1 MLDSTTS
8 NPIPVV
14 IVEGQALYRRGL
26 RAVVEDAGLVIRAEY
41 ASTADAIAAI
51 GDDDVLEPGTVAAC
65 SLALD
70 GWQELARLMLLQSP
84 DLPILG
90 LADEITAEIT
100 IEALTR
106 GLLACMERTLPLEQ
120 WVQTIRRAHEGT
132 LALRDMVLSDPAVAR
147 HALTTLSQ
155 PTTPPGLGSL
165 APVLAHRER
174 LALSSVAEG
183 VPLAQAGRQLDIPQ
197 QAMNDVLE
205 SACRKLVARHR
216 LSAVLQK
223 VR

>member
-1 MLDSTTS
+1 MLDSTT
-8 NPIPVV
+8 NDPIPVV

-65 SLALD
+65 SLSLD

-90 LADEITAEIT
+90 LVDGITAEIT

-120 WVQTIRRAHEGT
+120 WVQTIRQAHEGT

-147 HALTTLSQ
+147 YALTSLSQ
-155 PTTPPGLGSL
+155 PTTPPGLGPL

-183 VPLAQAGRQLDIPQ
+183 VPLTQAGRQLDIPQ
-197 QAMNDVLE
+197 QVLNDILE

>member
-1 MLDSTTS
+1 MGSTT
-8 NPIPVV
+8 NQPIPVV

-26 RAVVEDAGLVIRAEY
+26 RVVVEDAGLVIRAEY
-41 ASTADAIAAI
+41 ASTADAITAI
-51 GDDDVLEPGTVAAC
+51 SDDGVLEPGTVAAC
-65 SLALD
+65 SLTLD
-70 GWQELARLMLLQSP
+70 GWQEMVRLMLLQSP

-90 LADEITAEIT
+90 LVDEITAEIT

-120 WVQTIRRAHEGT
+120 WVQTIRQAHEGT
-132 LALRDMVLSDPAVAR
+132 LALRDMVLSDPVVAR
-147 HALTTLSQ
+147 YALTTLSE
-155 PTTPPGLGSL
+155 PATPPGLGTL

-183 VPLAQAGRQLDIPQ
+183 VPLTQAGRQLDIPQ
-197 QAMNDVLE
+197 QVLNEVLE

-216 LSAVLQK
+216 LSAVLQR

>member
-1 MLDSTTS
+1 MLDSTT
-8 NPIPVV
+8 NDPIPVV

-65 SLALD
+65 SLSLD

-90 LADEITAEIT
+90 LVDEITAEIT

-120 WVQTIRRAHEGT
+120 WVQTIRQAHEGT
-132 LALRDMVLSDPAVAR
+132 LALRDMVLY
-147 HALTTLSQ
+147 
-155 PTTPPGLGSL
+155 
-165 APVLAHRER
+165 
-174 LALSSVAEG
+174 
-183 VPLAQAGRQLDIPQ
+183 IPQ
-197 QAMNDVLE
+197 QVLNDILE

>member
-41 ASTADAIAAI
+41 TSTADAIAAI

-120 WVQTIRRAHEGT
+120 WVQTIRQAHEGT